1 MGKAADAEQAG
12 AGAALHWRGAV
23 GDFDSP
29 GQGRAGQ
36 GRAGQGTEFNGESGG
51 RVVAGACS
59 RCWLSSE
66 RGHGGEPCGEGIPRW
81 SQSE

>member
-1 MGKAADAEQAG
+1 MTAQGRE
-12 AGAALHWRGAV
+12 
-23 GDFDSP
+23 
-29 GQGRAGQ
+29 GQGRAGH
-36 GRAGQGTEFNGESGG
+36 RVNGESGG